1 MFNNKKK
8 HFKQKYVGIER
19 MIWDLEFK
27 RFKTQE
33 IREEI
38 RQKYDSDKARLSQLE
53 EQIKT
58 QKDKPTMEVGEVA
71 RLDDQKVLLE
81 QAIKRQED
89 QLQGCDLE
97 VQGSKPT
104 NQYPDGVQGLNQQI
118 ENLQE
123 LKLMVRDWIKQL

>member
-8 HFKQKYVGIER
+8 HFQRKYRGVEQ

-38 RQKYDSDKARLSQLE
+38 RQKYDNDKARLSQLLD
-53 EQIKT
+53 QIKD
-58 QKDKPTMEVGEVA
+58 QGLKPTMEAGEIA
-71 RLDDQKVLLE
+71 RLDDQRVLME
-81 QAIKRQED
+81 KGQED
-89 QLQGCDLE
+89 LERQLKGCDLE
-97 VQGSKPT
+97 VQGSPKT
-104 NQYPDGVQGLNQQI
+104 NEYPEGIQGLNQQI